1 MNAWNKETV
10 KELHSLLCEISG
22 GSEGLRDEG
31 LLESAIGSA
40 YATFGGIELYPT
52 AEEKAARL
60 GFALASNHPF
70 VDGNKRIGVLA
81 MLTFLEAS
89 GRKIKATDEE
99 IYDLGM
105 ALGRGELS
113 QKDLLLWIEG
123 HLTV

>member
-1 MNAWNKETV
+1 MSVWNKETV
-10 KELHSLLCEISG
+10 KKLHSLLCEISG

-89 GRKIKATDEE
+89 GHKIKATDEE

-113 QKDLLLWIEG
+113 QTDLLLWIES

>member
-10 KELHSLLCEISG
+10 KKLHSLLCEISG

-70 VDGNKRIGVLA
+70 VDGNKRIGVLV

-89 GRKIKATDEE
+89 GHKIKATDEE